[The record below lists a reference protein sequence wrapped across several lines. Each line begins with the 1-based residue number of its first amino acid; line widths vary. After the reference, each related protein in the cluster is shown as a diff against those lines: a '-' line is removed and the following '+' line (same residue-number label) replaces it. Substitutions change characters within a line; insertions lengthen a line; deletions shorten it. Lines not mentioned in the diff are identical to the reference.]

1 MKDNTLDLYLLQE
14 PHHEPHIRSFLEYHE
29 SEYQGV
35 KLIGPEEDID
45 PVTSRNIGL
54 WVGFSIF
61 IIIKKVHFNSLM
73 TISNSIEF
81 VIAQKASLC
90 LLFH

>member
-1 MKDNTLDLYLLQE
+1 MRDNTSEYFLLQE
-14 PHHEPHIRSFLEYHE
+14 SHHEQQVRTFLEHHE

-54 WVGFSIF
+54 
-61 IIIKKVHFNSLM
+61 
-73 TISNSIEF
+73 
-81 VIAQKASLC
+81 
-90 LLFH
+90 

>member
-1 MKDNTLDLYLLQE
+1 MNLLYINESGCLRCSLLSFFIDVLLCSIHIMRDNTLDLYLLQE
-14 PHHEPHIRSFLEYHE
+14 PHHEPHVRAFLEYHE

-54 WVGFSIF
+54 
-61 IIIKKVHFNSLM
+61 
-73 TISNSIEF
+73 
-81 VIAQKASLC
+81 
-90 LLFH
+90 

>member
-1 MKDNTLDLYLLQE
+1 MTLIIVIALFYIQYIMRDNTSEYFLLQE
-14 PHHEPHIRSFLEYHE
+14 SHHEQQVRTFLEHHE

-54 WVGFSIF
+54 
-61 IIIKKVHFNSLM
+61 
-73 TISNSIEF
+73 
-81 VIAQKASLC
+81 
-90 LLFH
+90 